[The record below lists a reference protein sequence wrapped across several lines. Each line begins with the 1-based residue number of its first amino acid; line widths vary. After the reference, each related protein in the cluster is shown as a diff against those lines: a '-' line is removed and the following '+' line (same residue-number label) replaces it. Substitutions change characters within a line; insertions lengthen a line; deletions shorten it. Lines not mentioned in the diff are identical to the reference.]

1 MRLAGYTHRHAF
13 SQGIGQRLQ
22 ASALILQDNR
32 GRRLAIIALDLLFVG
47 AELVDRL
54 RTFAG
59 RALGIDGNDL
69 LVSASH
75 THFAPSVDASK
86 PALGEVDREYL
97 DWVSRQCCELLRTVV
112 ERPMQFVQCRSVQL
126 QWNGAVYRRLRWWL
140 PHIRLRRISVGGVVT
155 APNRRRQINRSLR
168 LLELV
173 ASSGDPIAL
182 VWSASCHPVGW
193 PNELELSSDYIG
205 VVREQLGAKLGYE
218 APVLFL
224 QGFAGDLRPD
234 TPEKRKLSRR
244 LPRIL
249 LYGPNFDEFDR
260 ADWQTWTNDLVT
272 LMVAGLDD
280 LRRSKAIPLMG
291 SLASA
296 CVKVPLTRVLDG
308 HSDDQRSV
316 LFQRLRLGG
325 ICDILSVS
333 AEPCS
338 MLLPMLDDSR
348 IWPVGYSGDAFGYW
362 PTDQQR
368 REGGYEAAEHLVHFN
383 LPGKLR
389 PGLDRLFQEA
399 LTTLSC
405 KLESQLNSGTAT
417 IPLRAYANAPR
428 PDESSRTWP
437 RSGESRAISRAQGRV
452 AES

>member
-1 MRLAGYTHRHAF
+1 MRLAGYTHRQAF

-22 ASALILQDNR
+22 ASALMLQDNR

-47 AELVDRL
+47 PELVDRL

-59 RALGIDGNDL
+59 SALGIDGNDL

-97 DWVSRQCCELLRTVV
+97 DWVSTQCCELLRTVV
-112 ERPMQFVQCRSVQL
+112 ERPVQFVLFRSGQL
-126 QWNGAVYRRLRWWL
+126 EWNGPVYRRLRWWL

-155 APNRRRQINRSLR
+155 APNRRKEINRRLR

-173 ASSGDPIAL
+173 SLSGDPVAL

-205 VVREQLGAKLGYE
+205 VVREQLGAKLGYKV
-218 APVLFL
+218 PVLFL

-234 TPEKRKLSRR
+234 APETRTLGQR

-249 LYGPNFDEFDR
+249 VYGPNFNEFDH
-260 ADWQTWTNDLVT
+260 AGWQTWTNDLVT
-272 LMVAGLDD
+272 VMVAGLDD
-280 LRRSKAIPLMG
+280 LRRSKAIPLTG

-296 CVKVPLTRVLDG
+296 CVKVPLTRVFDG
-308 HSDDQRSV
+308 YSDDQRSV
-316 LFQRLRLGG
+316 LFQRLRLGK

-338 MLLPMLDDSR
+338 MLLPMLGDSK
-348 IWPVGYSGDAFGYW
+348 IWPVGYSGDVFGYW

-383 LPGKLR
+383 LRGKLR
-389 PGLDRLFQEA
+389 PGLDQLFREA

-405 KLESQLNSGTAT
+405 ELESQLNSGAAT
-417 IPLRAYANAPR
+417 IPPPGDTPMLAGK
-428 PDESSRTWP
+428 ESSRTWP
-437 RSGESRAISRAQGRV
+437 TS
-452 AES
+452 AESKAITRA